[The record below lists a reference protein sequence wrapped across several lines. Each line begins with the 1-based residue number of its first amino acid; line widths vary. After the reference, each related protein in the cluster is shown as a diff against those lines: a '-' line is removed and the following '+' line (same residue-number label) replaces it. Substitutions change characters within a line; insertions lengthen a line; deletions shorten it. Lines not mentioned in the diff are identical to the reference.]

1 MELEKILLS
10 EAEKFLAEN
19 NFKFLTVKTLS
30 DLSKDENYEKTR
42 RFYFA
47 MGFDH
52 LEVFKT
58 LWDESNPCLMMV
70 KNINFKFKDQLK
82 DQSNDQPNTKP
93 NVYEFPECYFD
104 SNLKDCPTDL
114 LAFENFINN
123 LEDKLKNELNPI
135 EKRSLYEH
143 LGVAYRIVHQL
154 DKSELFLLKALS
166 NSFNIK
172 FESNNEIQTAS
183 KLIQNLIRL
192 AHTYQWQNEF
202 AKSKVLFDQAKGV
215 INENKVSLI
224 IVAAYHQH
232 FGKYYFDQHYYGL
245 ALCEFNLALKI
256 RIEIHAPQDQI
267 DSSQLAVDEAL
278 RRWSVNYDR
287 SISIRKARI
296 LDAEGI
302 HNAHM
307 LSINEICVKDHSSDE
322 IRVWGGRTF
331 DPSVRIPAIQNQFYL
346 VAEHENKIEGYC
358 QLGFQYNNQKKSA
371 HLFGFYITS
380 NILKRKIGHAMMKLV
395 MEYCHSQNIKLITLS
410 STITSCEFYKKY
422 GFVVTGEMTGPV
434 INGVMIRGFPME
446 LKLD

>member
-1 MELEKILLS
+1 M
-10 EAEKFLAEN
+10 A
-19 NFKFLTVKTLS
+19 
-30 DLSKDENYEKTR
+30 
-42 RFYFA
+42 
-47 MGFDH
+47 
-52 LEVFKT
+52 
-58 LWDESNPCLMMV
+58 
-70 KNINFKFKDQLK
+70 
-82 DQSNDQPNTKP
+82 
-93 NVYEFPECYFD
+93 YEFPECYFD
-104 SNLKDCPTDL
+104 SNLKDCPKDL
-114 LAFENFINN
+114 LAFENFINI

-135 EKRSLYEH
+135 EKRSMYEH

-154 DKSELFLLKALS
+154 YKSEVYLLKAIS
-166 NSFNIK
+166 IIS
-172 FESNNEIQTAS
+172 SIQSETHNDIQIAN
-183 KLIQNLIRL
+183 KLIQNLLRL

-202 AKSKVLFDQAKGV
+202 AKSKVLFDQAKSI

-256 RIEIHAPQDQI
+256 RNEIHAPQDQI

-287 SISIRKARI
+287 SVSIRKARI
-296 LDAEGI
+296 SDAEGI
-302 HNAHM
+302 HTAHM
-307 LSINEICVKDHSSDE
+307 ISINEICVKDHSPDE

-346 VAEHENKIEGYC
+346 VAEHENKIEGYF

-371 HLFGFYITS
+371 HLFGFYITPK
-380 NILKRKIGHAMMKLV
+380 ILNRKIGHTMMKLV
-395 MEYCHSQNIKLITLS
+395 LEFCHSRNIKLINLK

-446 LKLD
+446 LNLD